1 MNAVNQLFIHQSKNI
16 LRAHTPSIK
25 WILWTE
31 KIIFQPVKT
40 VIYPFMHLI
49 AYSVFL
55 LFASIQE
62 QKQECLD
69 RDDGLRADQSIMNS

>member
-25 WILWTE
+25 WILWIE

-49 AYSVFL
+49 AYSCIS
-55 LFASIQE
+55 AIYIQE